1 MTPDFVDKQSALI
14 DKALKIMEKRA
25 CDENRSSESRMAYN
39 SAICMIT
46 YALQENE
53 ECLDQFDY

>member
-46 YALQENE
+46 YALQANE
-53 ECLDQFDY
+53 ECIDQFDY

>member
-1 MTPDFVDKQSALI
+1 MPTDFVDKQSALI

-25 CDENRSSESRMAYN
+25 CDEKRSPESRIAYN
-39 SAICMIT
+39 SAICMII

-53 ECLDQFDY
+53 ECLNQFDY